1 MNKTPAI
8 SSLYNASGARVL
20 PLIWLL
26 CALACVVAPAQDIPS
41 RNSYSGYL
49 ELGGPAGIGSIN
61 AERQIVSPYNWKLNG
76 KIGFFIQPNGSLTR
90 VANSYFLP
98 FGLHLLWGRTHQL
111 EVGAGSMLTINND
124 GFLEGAEAASDL
136 GLYGQGFLGYR
147 RAIGDGSWFLRA
159 GYVPLYHPDM
169 DAASA
174 QDFGAVT
181 GNWAHWGS
189 IDIGTHF

>member
-8 SSLYNASGARVL
+8 SSLWPPEIRMLVL
-20 PLIWLL
+20 SCLVWG
-26 CALACVVAPAQDIPS
+26 LACVVAPAQEVPT

-61 AERQIVSPYNWKLNG
+61 AERCIVSQYNWKLNG
-76 KIGFFIQPNGSLTR
+76 KVGFFIQPNGSLTR
-90 VANSYFLP
+90 VSNSYFLP
-98 FGLHLLWGRTHQL
+98 FGLHFLWGRTHQL
-111 EVGAGSMLTINND
+111 EMGAGSMLTVNND
-124 GFLEGAEAASDL
+124 GFLEGAEAVSEP
-136 GLYGQGFLGYR
+136 GLYGQGFIGYR

-159 GYVPLYHPDM
+159 GYVPLYHPEM

-189 IDIGTHF
+189 IGIGTNF